1 MDKGT
6 LIMVTLIQVDKG
18 TLITVTFLCDDVI
31 TQSDT
36 CKQINYAVIINYN
49 IKAKIDKL
57 VTLLAASQQT
67 IANLQDQVG
76 TLSAAAR
83 PEEQEPITVDREWLF
98 SRSYTQKVNTPK
110 ME

>member
-1 MDKGT
+1 
-6 LIMVTLIQVDKG
+6 MVTLITVDKG

-36 CKQINYAVIINYN
+36 RKHINYAVIINYN